1 MFQIDKVKHQKISW
15 KQFWQLVADQPKITH
30 LGVIEDVFIFV
41 FDNLL
46 AILFLIS
53 DGKDEHL

>member
-30 LGVIEDVFIFV
+30 LAVIGDVFIFV

-53 DGKDEHL
+53 DRKDEHV

>member
-1 MFQIDKVKHQKISW
+1 M
-15 KQFWQLVADQPKITH
+15 LA
-30 LGVIEDVFIFV
+30 VIEDVFIFV

-53 DGKDEHL
+53 YWKDEYV